1 MALAR
6 AISAGARRVPVWA
19 VWAVALAP
27 VPWLFW
33 AGATGGLGVE
43 PVEVLEHR
51 LGLYALQFLIAGLAV
66 TPLRRHLG
74 VNLLRFRRA
83 LGLIAFTYVALHLA
97 VWLLLD
103 VQDPARV
110 WSDILKRPYIT
121 IGMGAFLLMVPL
133 ALTSNDWAVRRLGA
147 AMWRRLHRVTYAVA
161 VLGALHFVMLSKGLQ
176 LEPLFYMGAI
186 VALLALRLRPR
197 GAGRGLWRAD
207 SA

>member
-43 PVEVLEHR
+43 PVEALEHR
-51 LGLYALQFLIAGLAV
+51 LGLFALQFLVAGLAI

-83 LGLIAFTYVALHLA
+83 LGLIAFTYAGLHLA
-97 VWLLLD
+97 VWLVLD
-103 VQDPARV
+103 VQIPAQI
-110 WSDILKRPYIT
+110 WADILKRPYIT
-121 IGMGAFLLMVPL
+121 IGMAAFLLLLPL
-133 ALTSNDWAVRRLGA
+133 ALTSNDWSVRRLGPT
-147 AMWRRLHRVTYAVA
+147 WRRLHKLAYVA
-161 VLGALHFVMLSKGLQ
+161 ATLGGLHFVMLAKGFQ
-176 LEPLFYMGAI
+176 LEPLLYMAAI
-186 VALLALRLRPR
+186 LALLALRLRGPRPR
-197 GAGRGLWRAD
+197 GARGLAD

>member
-6 AISAGARRVPVWA
+6 AISAGARRAPVWA
-19 VWAVALAP
+19 VWAMALAP

-51 LGLYALQFLIAGLAV
+51 FGLFALQFLIAGLTV
-66 TPLRRHLG
+66 SPLRRHLG

-83 LGLIAFTYVALHLA
+83 LGLIAFTYVGLHLA

-103 VQDPARV
+103 VQNPAQV
-110 WSDILKRPYIT
+110 WADILKRPYIT
-121 IGMGAFLLMVPL
+121 IGMVAFLLMVPL
-133 ALTSNDWAVRRLGA
+133 AVTSNDWSVRRLGPG
-147 AMWRRLHRVTYAVA
+147 WRRLHRLTYAVA

-176 LEPLFYMGAI
+176 LEPLLYMGAI
-186 VALLALRLRPR
+186 LALLALRLRR
-197 GAGRGLWRAD
+197 SGARASFWRAD